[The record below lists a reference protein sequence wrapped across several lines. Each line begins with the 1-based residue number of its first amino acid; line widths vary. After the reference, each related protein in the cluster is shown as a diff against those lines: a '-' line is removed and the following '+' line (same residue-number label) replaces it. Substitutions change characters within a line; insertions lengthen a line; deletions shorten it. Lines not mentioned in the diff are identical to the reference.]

1 MIDPSESGPHSV
13 LELER
18 ITRSEFWEIYGEALE
33 EAGIQMPGNGAVQV
47 TIMHSCGRPPAIRRY
62 WLVDDPPTA
71 GELLDCAELERMM
84 KLEGPDERKT
94 ASVSGSGRTGD
105 PARPEEPRRFGAKR
119 LWHRSKTDAGNSA
132 EGQR

>member
-1 MIDPSESGPHSV
+1 MIDPSELRPQSL

-33 EAGIQMPGNGAVQV
+33 EAGLRMPDNGAVKV
-47 TIMHSCGRPPAIRRY
+47 TITHACGQPPAIRRY

-84 KLEGPDERKT
+84 KLEGPNERKA
-94 ASVSGSGRTGD
+94 ASVAGSDRACD

-119 LWHRSKTDAGNSA
+119 LWHRSQADADRSA
-132 EGQR
+132 EGRR